1 MEFIVETAYDQKAI
15 SMMAKALRKTARRKS
30 SKRSHIF
37 GIAVMIL
44 AVVLTLPIGEKE
56 FVLDF
61 RTILTWAI
69 AAIIFFTLIFEDS
82 INGYVARKRI
92 LPGLAKSTVTF
103 KEDGY
108 HAETEI
114 GSSDFMYST
123 IQGLAESEDY
133 LMFIFGK
140 NHAQVYNKN
149 SISGGTIEEFREF
162 ITAVTGKTIQRI

>member
-15 SMMAKALRKTARRKS
+15 AMMAKALRKTTRSKS

-61 RTILTWAI
+61 RTIFTWAI

-82 INGYVARKRI
+82 INGYVARKRM

-103 KEDGY
+103 K
-108 HAETEI
+108 
-114 GSSDFMYST
+114 
-123 IQGLAESEDY
+123 
-133 LMFIFGK
+133 
-140 NHAQVYNKN
+140 
-149 SISGGTIEEFREF
+149 
-162 ITAVTGKTIQRI
+162 